1 MNVVDRW
8 KRQLGALTGR
18 AAYDTKGSRDAE
30 AVAYAR
36 RLQRSQKERDHL
48 DLPFD
53 KLPVVVFD
61 IETTGFSPRKGD
73 TILSIGAVKLAENK
87 NEEFYSLLYSENEP
101 SDVVKDLTGI
111 TKKDLLSAPAAE
123 NVLSDFLNFIQGH
136 TLVAHHASH
145 ERAFMNHTLWSL
157 FKTRFDY
164 RLLDTGFLTKL
175 IPSMEHLQALDDC
188 CDYLNIPLEERHHAL
203 ADARITSKLW
213 LKCLTLME
221 QQGFYTLKDI
231 YTELA
236 KRKH

>member
-8 KRQLGALTGR
+8 MRQLGALTGR
-18 AAYDTKGSRDAE
+18 AAYDAKGGRDAA

-36 RLQRSQKERDHL
+36 RLQRTQKERDHL

-73 TILSIGAVKLAENK
+73 TILSIGAVKLTGEK
-87 NEEFYSLLYSENEP
+87 SEEFYSMLYSENEP
-101 SDVVKDLTGI
+101 SEIVQDLTGI
-111 TKKDLLSAPAAE
+111 TGKDLLQAPSAE
-123 NVLSDFLNFIQGH
+123 VVLSDFLNFIQGH

-164 RLLDTGFLTKL
+164 RLLDTAFLTKL
-175 IPSMEHLQALDDC
+175 ISPMEHLQSLDDC
-188 CDYLNIPLEERHHAL
+188 CEFLDIPLEQRHHAL
-203 ADARITSKLW
+203 ADARITSSLW
-213 LKCLTLME
+213 LKCIEKME
-221 QQGFYTLKDI
+221 AQNFHNLKDI